1 MLILPHDSVLFQFF
15 LKELGVPRIFLMCFG
30 HNKLLSGDVKNG
42 QVVLRIVL
50 PITYYKILI
59 KKPNS

>member
-1 MLILPHDSVLFQFF
+1 
-15 LKELGVPRIFLMCFG
+15 MCFG

-50 PITYYKILI
+50 PITYFPTYTDDKEKANRQELRAVA
-59 KKPNS
+59 KFKAQLF